1 MTKNHTN
8 FFFAFR
14 SLSNKNFRNLWF
26 GQVLSAIGMH
36 SDMVAR
42 AWLVWTLTGSSTS
55 VGSVLLVR
63 ALPMLILGL
72 FGGVAADRFNKKML
86 LMTIQFWSAFM
97 HLLMFLILFYGDIQM
112 WHIYLIS
119 FGLGASMSMNQPTRT
134 AIIPS
139 LVNSKNIANA
149 LSLNSIAIN
158 STRFLGPAL
167 VSILIYSTDIWSA
180 YICAFIAYLLV
191 LYFTSRINLSKSI
204 IKEQKGNP
212 VKQLFEGFKYIKDNK
227 LLLALFFL
235 GLAPLSIGFAHQTL
249 LPQLV
254 EQKFG
259 EGVKLL
265 GLIQSTGAIGGILG
279 GFYIATRKRLSK
291 KGILMLVVSSTY
303 AASLFGFGL
312 SSMKWTVFIFIII
325 IASSQTIFRSSN
337 SLTIIETSP
346 EKLRGRMLSFTLLDN
361 ALSPVFGLMVG
372 LAADKWGVDIGYYLL
387 ATGCFIIIFLVL
399 LIYPKIKNIS

>member
-1 MTKNHTN
+1 MIKDKNL
-8 FFFAFR
+8 FFAFR

-26 GQVLSAIGMH
+26 GQVLSAVGMH

-72 FGGVAADRFNKKML
+72 FGGVAADRFNKKIL
-86 LMTIQFWSAFM
+86 LMSIQSWSALM

-112 WHIYLIS
+112 WHVYLIS

-139 LVNSKNIANA
+139 LVDSKNIANA

-167 VSILIYSTDIWSA
+167 VSILIYSTDIWAA

-191 LYFTSRINLSKSI
+191 LFFTSRINLPTSSVK
-204 IKEQKGNP
+204 KQQGNSLN
-212 VKQLFEGFKYIKDNK
+212 QLFEGFKYMKDNR
-227 LLLALFFL
+227 LVLALVFL
-235 GLAPLSIGFAHQTL
+235 GLGPLSIGFAHQTL

-265 GLIQSTGAIGGILG
+265 GLIQSTGAIGGLLG
-279 GFYIATRKRLSK
+279 GFYIATRRRLNK

-303 AASLFGFGL
+303 AASLFGFGV
-312 SSMKWTVFIFIII
+312 SNMQWTVFIFIII
-325 IASSQTIFRSSN
+325 IASSQTIFRSLN
-337 SLTIIETSP
+337 SLTIIEISP
-346 EKLRGRMLSFTLLDN
+346 EKLRGRMLSITLLDN

-372 LAADKWGVDIGYYLL
+372 IVADNWGVNVGYYLL
-387 ATGCFIIIFLVL
+387 SIGCFIIIFLVL
-399 LIYPKIKNIS
+399 LLYPKIKNIS

>member
-1 MTKNHTN
+1 MIKDKNL
-8 FFFAFR
+8 FFAFR

-63 ALPMLILGL
+63 ALPMLVLGL
-72 FGGVAADRFNKKML
+72 FGGVAADRFNKKIL
-86 LMTIQFWSAFM
+86 LMSIQSWSALM

-112 WHIYLIS
+112 WHVYLIS

-139 LVNSKNIANA
+139 LVGSKNIANA

-180 YICAFIAYLLV
+180 YISAFIAYLLV
-191 LYFTSRINLSKSI
+191 LFFTSRIDLPKSSV
-204 IKEQKGNP
+204 KKQTGNP
-212 VKQLFEGFKYIKDNK
+212 ITQLFEGFKFMKDNR
-227 LLLALFFL
+227 LVLALVFL
-235 GLAPLSIGFAHQTL
+235 GLGPLSIGFAHQTL

-265 GLIQSTGAIGGILG
+265 GLIQSTGAIGGLLG
-279 GFYIATRKRLSK
+279 GFYIATRKRLNK
-291 KGILMLVVSSTY
+291 KGVIMLAVSSTY
-303 AASLFGFGL
+303 AAGLFGFGV
-312 SSMKWTVFIFIII
+312 SNMQWTVFIFIII

-337 SLTIIETSP
+337 SLTIIEISP
-346 EKLRGRMLSFTLLDN
+346 EKLRGRMLSITLLDN
-361 ALSPVFGLMVG
+361 ALSPVFGLIVG
-372 LAADKWGVDIGYYLL
+372 IAADNWGVNVGYYLL
-387 ATGCFIIIFLVL
+387 SIGCFIIILLVL

>member
-1 MTKNHTN
+1 MILKDKNL
-8 FFFAFR
+8 FFAFR
-14 SLSNKNFRNLWF
+14 SLSNKNFRNLWL
-26 GQVLSAIGMH
+26 GQVLSAVGMH

-63 ALPMLILGL
+63 ALPMLVLGL
-72 FGGVAADRFNKKML
+72 FGGVAADRFNKKIL
-86 LMTIQFWSAFM
+86 LMSIQFWSALM

-139 LVNSKNIANA
+139 LVDSKNIANA

-191 LYFTSRINLSKSI
+191 LFFTSKINLPKSSV
-204 IKEQKGNP
+204 KKQQGNP
-212 VKQLFEGFKYIKDNK
+212 FKQLLEGFKYMKDNR
-227 LLLALFFL
+227 LILALVFL
-235 GLAPLSIGFAHQTL
+235 GLGPLSIGFAHQTL

-265 GLIQSTGAIGGILG
+265 GLIQSTGAIGGLLG
-279 GFYIATRKRLSK
+279 GFYIATRKRLNK

-303 AASLFGFGL
+303 AASLFGFGV
-312 SSMKWTVFIFIII
+312 SNMQWTVFIFIII

-337 SLTIIETSP
+337 SLTIIEISP
-346 EKLRGRMLSFTLLDN
+346 EKLRGRMLSITLLDN

-372 LAADKWGVDIGYYLL
+372 IAADNWGVNVGYYLL
-387 ATGCFIIIFLVL
+387 SIGCFIIIFLVL

>member
-1 MTKNHTN
+1 MIKDKNL
-8 FFFAFR
+8 FFAFR

-26 GQVLSAIGMH
+26 GQVLSAVGMH

-72 FGGVAADRFNKKML
+72 FGGVAADRFNKKIL
-86 LMTIQFWSAFM
+86 LMSIQSWSALM

-112 WHIYLIS
+112 WHVYLIS

-139 LVNSKNIANA
+139 LVDSKNIANA

-167 VSILIYSTDIWSA
+167 VSILIYSTDIWAA

-191 LYFTSRINLSKSI
+191 LFFTSRINLPTSSVK
-204 IKEQKGNP
+204 KQQGNSLN
-212 VKQLFEGFKYIKDNK
+212 QLFEGFKYMKDNR
-227 LLLALFFL
+227 LVLVLVFL
-235 GLAPLSIGFAHQTL
+235 GLGPLSIGFAHQTL

-265 GLIQSTGAIGGILG
+265 GLIQSTGAIGGLLG
-279 GFYIATRKRLSK
+279 GFYIATRRRLNK

-303 AASLFGFGL
+303 AASLFGFGV
-312 SSMKWTVFIFIII
+312 SNMQWTVFIFIII
-325 IASSQTIFRSSN
+325 IASSQTIFRSLN
-337 SLTIIETSP
+337 SLTIIEISP
-346 EKLRGRMLSFTLLDN
+346 EKLRGRMLSITLLDN

-372 LAADKWGVDIGYYLL
+372 IVADNWGVNVGYYLL
-387 ATGCFIIIFLVL
+387 SIGCFIIIFLVL
-399 LIYPKIKNIS
+399 LFYPKIKNIS

>member
-191 LYFTSRINLSKSI
+191 LYFTSRINLSKSFRCVEDKDI
-204 IKEQKGNP
+204 YKRWNSIK
-212 VKQLFEGFKYIKDNK
+212 
-227 LLLALFFL
+227 L
-235 GLAPLSIGFAHQTL
+235 GD
-249 LPQLV
+249 
-254 EQKFG
+254 
-259 EGVKLL
+259 
-265 GLIQSTGAIGGILG
+265 LISETD
-279 GFYIATRKRLSK
+279 KEK
-291 KGILMLVVSSTY
+291 K
-303 AASLFGFGL
+303 
-312 SSMKWTVFIFIII
+312 
-325 IASSQTIFRSSN
+325 N
-337 SLTIIETSP
+337 
-346 EKLRGRMLSFTLLDN
+346 
-361 ALSPVFGLMVG
+361 
-372 LAADKWGVDIGYYLL
+372 
-387 ATGCFIIIFLVL
+387 
-399 LIYPKIKNIS
+399 

>member
-1 MTKNHTN
+1 MIKDKNL
-8 FFFAFR
+8 FFAFR

-63 ALPMLILGL
+63 ALPMLVLGL
-72 FGGVAADRFNKKML
+72 FGGVAADRFNKKIL
-86 LMTIQFWSAFM
+86 LMSIQSWSALM

-112 WHIYLIS
+112 WHVYLIS

-139 LVNSKNIANA
+139 LVDSKNIANA

-167 VSILIYSTDIWSA
+167 VSILIYSTDIWAA

-191 LYFTSRINLSKSI
+191 LFFTSRINLPTSSVK
-204 IKEQKGNP
+204 KQQGNSLN
-212 VKQLFEGFKYIKDNK
+212 QLFEGFKYMKDNR
-227 LLLALFFL
+227 LVLALVFL
-235 GLAPLSIGFAHQTL
+235 GLGPLSIGFAHQTL

-265 GLIQSTGAIGGILG
+265 GLIQSTGAIGGLLG
-279 GFYIATRKRLSK
+279 GFYIATRKRLNK
-291 KGILMLVVSSTY
+291 KGVIMLAVSSTY
-303 AASLFGFGL
+303 AAGLFGFGV
-312 SSMKWTVFIFIII
+312 SNMQWTVFIFIII

-337 SLTIIETSP
+337 SLTIIEISP
-346 EKLRGRMLSFTLLDN
+346 EKLRGRMLSITLLDN
-361 ALSPVFGLMVG
+361 ALSPVFGLIVG
-372 LAADKWGVDIGYYLL
+372 IAADNWGVNVGYYLL
-387 ATGCFIIIFLVL
+387 SIGCFIIILLVL